1 MGAARRLSVR
11 QGRGEM
17 MTRHA
22 SGSPQRTFMKTTIG
36 MKTMKTTMGWIGA
49 LLVASASSAAADD
62 AEHLAMAR
70 VRLTTEPSVARG
82 CTRVGQV
89 SDDSIKDLRKK
100 IVRAGGDTGVLTFS
114 IDDSS
119 TILAQ
124 VYRCP
129 PPGSSSP
136 RPTPPTAAPPAPPP
150 PPGKR

>member
-1 MGAARRLSVR
+1 MR
-11 QGRGEM
+11 
-17 MTRHA
+17 
-22 SGSPQRTFMKTTIG
+22 
-36 MKTMKTTMGWIGA
+36 KTMIWVGTV
-49 LLVASASSAAADD
+49 LLASTSSATANE

-82 CTRVGQV
+82 CTRIGQV
-89 SDDSIKDLRKK
+89 SDDSVKDLRKK
-100 IVRAGGDTGVLTFS
+100 IVHAGGDTGVLSFS
-114 IDDSS
+114 IDDMS

-136 RPTPPTAAPPAPPP
+136 RPSPPTAAPPAPPP

>member
-1 MGAARRLSVR
+1 
-11 QGRGEM
+11 
-17 MTRHA
+17 
-22 SGSPQRTFMKTTIG
+22 MKTTIG

-89 SDDSIKDLRKK
+89 SDDSVKDLRRK
-100 IVRAGGDTGVLTFS
+100 IVRSGGDTGVLSFS
-114 IDDSS
+114 TDDLSN
-119 TILAQ
+119 ILAQ

-129 PPGSSSP
+129 PPSSTAP
-136 RPTPPTAAPPAPPP
+136 RTTPPTAVPPP
-150 PPGKR
+150 PPPPPAKPPR

>member
-1 MGAARRLSVR
+1 MR
-11 QGRGEM
+11 
-17 MTRHA
+17 
-22 SGSPQRTFMKTTIG
+22 
-36 MKTMKTTMGWIGA
+36 KTMIWVGTV
-49 LLVASASSAAADD
+49 LLASTSSATANE

-82 CTRVGQV
+82 CTRIGQV
-89 SDDSIKDLRKK
+89 SDDSVKDLRKK
-100 IVRAGGDTGVLTFS
+100 IVHAGGDTGVLTFS
-114 IDDSS
+114 IDDMS

-136 RPTPPTAAPPAPPP
+136 RPSPPTTAPPAPPP